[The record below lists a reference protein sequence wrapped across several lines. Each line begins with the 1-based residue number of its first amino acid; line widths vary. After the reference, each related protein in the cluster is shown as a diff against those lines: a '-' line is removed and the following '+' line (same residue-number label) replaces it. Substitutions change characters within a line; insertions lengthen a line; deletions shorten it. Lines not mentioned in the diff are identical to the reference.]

1 FSGSLLD
8 VGTPDEI
15 VDRRAL
21 RVAELEVDKGP
32 EAATLLRAA
41 PDVEEVAHYGHLLRL
56 APRRRVDPVALALGG
71 LGSHG
76 IPVHRSREA
85 RATVEDAFVSMVRAD
100 T

>member
-1 FSGSLLD
+1 M
-8 VGTPDEI
+8 GTPDEI

-21 RVAELEVDKGP
+21 RVAELEVDEAP
-32 EAATLLRAA
+32 EAATLLRAL

-56 APRRRVDPVALALGG
+56 ATKRRVDPVALAREALER
-71 LGSHG
+71 HA

-100 T
+100 A